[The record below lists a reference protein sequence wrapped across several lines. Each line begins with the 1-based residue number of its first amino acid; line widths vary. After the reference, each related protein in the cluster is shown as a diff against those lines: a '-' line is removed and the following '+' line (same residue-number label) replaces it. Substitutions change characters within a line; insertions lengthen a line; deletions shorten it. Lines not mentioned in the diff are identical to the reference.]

1 MISIPQHKKDEQ
13 AALAAATARWQ
24 AKGNQVKKVTDCASN
39 FKTTTERQ
47 RAKTFKDVI
56 DGLPF

>member
-1 MISIPQHKKDEQ
+1 MIAVPKHKKVEREE
-13 AALAAATARWQ
+13 LAQATARWL
-24 AKGNQVKKVTDCASN
+24 AKGNRIEKLSEDASI

-47 RAKTFKDVI
+47 RAKTFKDII